1 MMGKSVVNDHYRN
14 YMTTAAANASK
25 WERDRLARERRNQ
38 LQCNQLIEANA
49 TAQNTLGG
57 IVRERQD
64 EEAARH
70 LAEAV
75 DCDDEDGSSEEE
87 ELVNM
92 SDEDDSDDEE
102 LVSL

>member
-64 EEAARH
+64 EEAARR

-75 DCDDEDGSSEEE
+75 DCDDEDENVEE
-87 ELVNM
+87 ELVDM
-92 SDEDDSDDEE
+92 SDDDDSDDED